1 MKGKRVF
8 LLLVLACMAM
18 TLLLAPGCGGKS
30 DREGEPPATSE
41 STPGGSAQAVEAKRF
56 SLNQWVDV
64 SFPTRTYVSEGGVY
78 KQGPAGTAVCHYLVE
93 GTQVEEELG
102 TLEPQVEGKTY
113 LVVLMKVRGDASNP
127 GGNTHPLRHF
137 ETGTDPA
144 PRFVLVD
151 GQGTVYETGVSLH
164 MSATR
169 KLGRKDISD
178 VAFTDAAEYST
189 AVAFLVLEG
198 ASGLRMQV
206 QVYQGKDWKT
216 VGEWTL

>member
-1 MKGKRVF
+1 MKGKRTFV
-8 LLLVLACMAM
+8 LLVIAGMAM

-30 DREGEPPATSE
+30 DGEGEQPAAAE
-41 STPGGSAQAVEAKRF
+41 RTPGGSAQAGEAKRF

-64 SFPTRTYVSEGGVY
+64 SFPTLSWVSEGGVT

-102 TLEPQVEGKTY
+102 TLEPKVEGKTY

-127 GGNTHPLRHF
+127 GGNTHPLTHF
-137 ETGTDPA
+137 ETGTTPA
-144 PRFVLVD
+144 PRFILVD
-151 GQGTVYETGVSLH
+151 GQGTLYETGVSLH
-164 MSATR
+164 KSATG
-169 KLGRKDISD
+169 KLGRKDISK

-198 ASGLRMQV
+198 ASGLRLQV
-206 QVYQGKDWKT
+206 QVYRDKDWKT
-216 VGEWTL
+216 VGEWIL